1 MPDEEEQEIREL
13 LEYPEESAGGI
24 MTRELCAVD
33 SEATAAE
40 AIEELRAQAE
50 ESEDLYT
57 VFVVGRRGRLRGV
70 VNLRDL
76 VLAAPETRIS
86 DLREEP
92 PAVVSVDLDQEEV
105 GRLLS
110 RYNLAAI
117 GVIDAEGRLVGQIT
131 FDDVIDVVEA
141 EVTED
146 ILRFAAVSDE
156 EQLRGTTLGAIRS
169 RLPWLAVNTLTLAVA
184 AVAVWLYR
192 GTIEQLAILAVVM
205 PVIAGL
211 GGNAGTQA
219 LAVTIRRIALA
230 DELPGERWSAVVKEL
245 IVGLVNGGRDRTARG
260 ARLAAAPEYRGRVR
274 DRRDD
279 RHVGEPRGGLRAG
292 CVLPDP
298 AGAVRRGPGGRVVG
312 LRHDLHGL
320 GRVRAA
326 AGARD
331 PVPPVRAAFDPGGL
345 ADRIAGGE
353 PLALARGISHVE
365 NESDGFEALLERLD
379 GRTGRARR
387 IGITGPPGAGKSTLT
402 AALTR
407 HYLDQSLKVGIV
419 AVDPDESVHGRG
431 PARGP
436 HPHGRTLNRSP
447 ASSSARWRAADR

>member
-1 MPDEEEQEIREL
+1 MHEHPEEQRHLLTEEARACLEAGDVDALLAFVEPLHPSDMADVLEHMEEAERLALLQLIPAALASDSLAEMEEEEKPGELLASMEPERIAEIVEELADDDAADLIGELDPEERARVFESMPDEEEREIREL

-33 SEATAAE
+33 SEATAAA

-50 ESEDLYT
+50 ETEDLYT

-70 VNLRDL
+70 VTLRDL
-76 VLAAPETRIS
+76 VLAAPETPIS
-86 DLREEP
+86 ALLEEP

-105 GRLLS
+105 GKVLS

-117 GVIDAEGRLVGQIT
+117 GVIDDEDRLVGQIT

-169 RLPWLAVNTLTLAVA
+169 RLPWLAVNTLTLSVA

-192 GTIEQLAILAVVM
+192 DTIEQLAILAAVM

-230 DELPGERWSAVVKEL
+230 DELPEERWSAVVKEL
-245 IVGLVNGGRDRTARG
+245 VVGLVNGLAIGLLVALVSLLLPNTEAIFGLVVMIAMWGNLAVASALG
-260 ARLAAAPEYRGRVR
+260 AFFP
-274 DRRDD
+274 
-279 RHVGEPRGGLRAG
+279 
-292 CVLPDP
+292 
-298 AGAVRRGPGGRVVG
+298 
-312 LRHDLHGL
+312 
-320 GRVRAA
+320 
-326 AGARD
+326 
-331 PVPPVRAAFDPGGL
+331 
-345 ADRIAGGE
+345 I
-353 PLALARGISHVE
+353 
-365 NESDGFEALLERLD
+365 LLERS
-379 GRTGRARR
+379 G
-387 IGITGPPGAGKSTLT
+387 
-402 AALTR
+402 
-407 HYLDQSLKVGIV
+407 
-419 AVDPDESVHGRG
+419 VDPAV
-431 PARGP
+431 
-436 HPHGRTLNRSP
+436 
-447 ASSSARWRAADR
+447 ASSVFVTTFTDLFGFVLLLGLATRFLL

>member
-1 MPDEEEQEIREL
+1 MHEHLEEQRHLLIEEVRVRLEAGDEDALLAFVEPLHPSDMADVLEHVEEAERMALLQLIPAALASDALAEMEEEEKPGELLASMEPDRIAEIVEELADDDAADLIGELDPEERARVFESVPDEEEREIREL

-33 SEATAAE
+33 SEATAAA
-40 AIEELRAQAE
+40 AIEALRAQVE
-50 ESEDLYT
+50 GTEDLYT

-70 VNLRDL
+70 VTLRDL
-76 VLAAPETRIS
+76 VLAAPETSIS
-86 DLREEP
+86 DLLQEP

-117 GVIDAEGRLVGQIT
+117 GVVDAEERLVGQIT

-169 RLPWLAVNTLTLAVA
+169 RLPWLAVNTLTLSVA

-192 GTIEQLAILAVVM
+192 DTIEQLAILAAVM

-230 DELPGERWSAVVKEL
+230 DELPEERWSAVVKEL
-245 IVGLVNGGRDRTARG
+245 VVGLVNGLAIGLLVALVSLLLPNTEAIFGLVVMIAMWGNLAVASALG
-260 ARLAAAPEYRGRVR
+260 AFFP
-274 DRRDD
+274 
-279 RHVGEPRGGLRAG
+279 
-292 CVLPDP
+292 
-298 AGAVRRGPGGRVVG
+298 
-312 LRHDLHGL
+312 
-320 GRVRAA
+320 
-326 AGARD
+326 
-331 PVPPVRAAFDPGGL
+331 
-345 ADRIAGGE
+345 I
-353 PLALARGISHVE
+353 
-365 NESDGFEALLERLD
+365 LLERS
-379 GRTGRARR
+379 G
-387 IGITGPPGAGKSTLT
+387 
-402 AALTR
+402 
-407 HYLDQSLKVGIV
+407 
-419 AVDPDESVHGRG
+419 VDPAV
-431 PARGP
+431 
-436 HPHGRTLNRSP
+436 
-447 ASSSARWRAADR
+447 ASSVFVTTFTDLFGFVLLLGLATRFLL

>member
-1 MPDEEEQEIREL
+1 MHENPEEQLRLLIEEIRVRLEAGDMDALLAFVEPLHPSDMADVLEHVEEAERMALLELIPAALASDALAEMEEEEKPGELLASMEPERIAEIVEELADDDAADLIGELDPAEQARVFESVPDEEEQEIREL

-33 SEATAAE
+33 SEATAAA

-50 ESEDLYT
+50 ETEDLYT

-70 VNLRDL
+70 VTLRDL

-86 DLREEP
+86 DLLEEP

-105 GRLLS
+105 GRILS

-117 GVIDAEGRLVGQIT
+117 GVIDDEGRLVGQIT

-169 RLPWLAVNTLTLAVA
+169 RLPWLAVNTLTLSVA

-192 GTIEQLAILAVVM
+192 DTIEQLAILAAVM

-230 DELPGERWSAVVKEL
+230 DELPEERWSAVVKEL
-245 IVGLVNGGRDRTARG
+245 VVGLVNGLAIGLLVALVSLLLPNTEAIFGLVVMIAMWGNLAVASALG
-260 ARLAAAPEYRGRVR
+260 AFFP
-274 DRRDD
+274 
-279 RHVGEPRGGLRAG
+279 
-292 CVLPDP
+292 
-298 AGAVRRGPGGRVVG
+298 
-312 LRHDLHGL
+312 
-320 GRVRAA
+320 
-326 AGARD
+326 
-331 PVPPVRAAFDPGGL
+331 
-345 ADRIAGGE
+345 I
-353 PLALARGISHVE
+353 
-365 NESDGFEALLERLD
+365 LLERF
-379 GRTGRARR
+379 G
-387 IGITGPPGAGKSTLT
+387 
-402 AALTR
+402 
-407 HYLDQSLKVGIV
+407 
-419 AVDPDESVHGRG
+419 VDPAV
-431 PARGP
+431 
-436 HPHGRTLNRSP
+436 
-447 ASSSARWRAADR
+447 ASSVFVTTFTDLFGFVLLLGLATRFLL